1 MKNHLI
7 RLVMYCLIAL
17 VPIGCGTRK
26 VNANKQTT
34 ENQNISSTDLS
45 QTKQSESG
53 LTSQDEAFSQTAKVN
68 EITETTK
75 TTYLD
80 DQGRATKVEETTK
93 TGKAVDNSYEKRKT
107 IKKTYTRLLEKLKI
121 KNNIKTITK
130 TLNKTKTVTTNRNG
144 LFMLGGF
151 GLLIFGVLAWLK
163 WVR

>member
-1 MKNHLI
+1 
-7 RLVMYCLIAL
+7 MYCLIAL

-34 ENQNISSTDLS
+34 ENQNISSTDLN

-53 LTSQDEAFSQTAKVN
+53 LTSQYEAFNQTVKVN
-68 EITETTK
+68 ETTETTK

-107 IKKTYTRLLEKLKI
+107 VKTTYNHLLEKLKI
-121 KNNIKTITK
+121 KNNVKTITK

-144 LFMLGGF
+144 LFWMIGVV
-151 GLLIFGVLAWLK
+151 LIIVLAFWLK
-163 WVR
+163 PWTR